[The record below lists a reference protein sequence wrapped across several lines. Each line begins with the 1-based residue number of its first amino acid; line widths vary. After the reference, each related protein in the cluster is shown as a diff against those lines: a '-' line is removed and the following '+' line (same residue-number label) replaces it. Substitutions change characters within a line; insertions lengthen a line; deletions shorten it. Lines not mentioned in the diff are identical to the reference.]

1 MQNSELDAIYNYL
14 AISERLASAGQPERQ
29 QFNQIQS
36 SGYQVV
42 INLAMPDS
50 DHAIPDEADVVEGLG
65 MEYVYIPVVWTAP
78 QPADLSAFFKAM
90 DERQDKKVFVHCA
103 MNFRASAF
111 VFLYRVL
118 RQAVPLETAQQNML
132 EIWQPDETWQEF
144 IDNSLDQSREH

>member
-1 MQNSELDAIYNYL
+1 
-14 AISERLASAGQPERQ
+14 
-29 QFNQIQS
+29 
-36 SGYQVV
+36 
-42 INLAMPDS
+42 
-50 DHAIPDEADVVEGLG
+50 

-118 RQAVPLETAQQNML
+118 RQAVPLETAKQSML